1 MRERPGRHLEA
12 KKGLSW
18 HFTSK
23 ELDEETG
30 LYYYGARYYEP
41 TTSRWMSPDPAGFE
55 LINPMDE
62 DGEPLADGWPEGFGP
77 GQSGGMREGY
87 SVIEALNWYAYVSNN
102 PVKYTDPTG
111 MEGTSDEPDT
121 IQWTALYLEIT
132 GTVGVGTLN
141 EEDPVFGMGI
151 ASVRF
156 ENEEGEAFMAD
167 YTFML
172 SSEDTTVGALTA
184 SLTGSVGVLQA
195 DFPAETSQEK
205 IAESYEGI
213 FLNRGISVSVASVQ
227 HVIDTEGL
235 WQGGEVGASAG
246 KGITVG
252 KIGFKYTL
260 RRMRPVAK
268 TP

>member
-1 MRERPGRHLEA
+1 
-12 KKGLSW
+12 
-18 HFTSK
+18 
-23 ELDEETG
+23 
-30 LYYYGARYYEP
+30 
-41 TTSRWMSPDPAGFE
+41 
-55 LINPMDE
+55 MDS
-62 DGEPLADGWPEGFGP
+62 DGELRAN
-77 GQSGGMREGY
+77 Y

-102 PVKYTDPTG
+102 PVKYVDPTG

-132 GTVGVGTLN
+132 GTAGMGTFNEGDLIVGTG
-141 EEDPVFGMGI
+141 VT
-151 ASVRF
+151 SVRF

-184 SLTGSVGVLQA
+184 SLTGSVGILQA
-195 DFPAETSQEK
+195 DFPAGTSQEK
-205 IAESYEGI
+205 IADSYEGI
-213 FLNRGISVSVASVQ
+213 FLNTGISVSVASVQ

-252 KIGFKYTL
+252 KIGFEYTL
-260 RRMRPVAK
+260 RKMRPVTK